1 MKENVFDVLLY
12 MFENYMY
19 DEPEESSDR
28 DSLQVK
34 LLEAGFPHQE
44 IDKAFQWMDDL
55 AAQRPVAEPRR
66 PHSAPLRVFSDR
78 ERTKLDSQCQGYL
91 LFLEDS
97 GILTPGNREL
107 VIDRFMAL
115 EDEEAELDTL
125 KWVVLM
131 VLFNQPGQEAAFAW
145 MENLVFDDQQ
155 ESLH

>member
-12 MFENYMY
+12 MFDTSLS

>member
-1 MKENVFDVLLY
+1 MKENIFDVLLY

-44 IDKAFQWMDDL
+44 INKAFQWMDDL
-55 AAQRPVAEPRR
+55 AAQRPVAEPQR
-66 PHSAPLRVFSDR
+66 PHSAPLRVFSDC
-78 ERTKLDSQCQGYL
+78 ERTKLDAECQGYL

-115 EDEEAELDTL
+115 EDEEADLETL
-125 KWVVLM
+125 KWVVLI

-155 ESLH
+155 ASLH

>member
-12 MFENYMY
+12 LFENYMY

-66 PHSAPLRVFSDR
+66 PHSAPLRVFSAR

-145 MENLVFDDQQ
+145 MENLVFDDHQ